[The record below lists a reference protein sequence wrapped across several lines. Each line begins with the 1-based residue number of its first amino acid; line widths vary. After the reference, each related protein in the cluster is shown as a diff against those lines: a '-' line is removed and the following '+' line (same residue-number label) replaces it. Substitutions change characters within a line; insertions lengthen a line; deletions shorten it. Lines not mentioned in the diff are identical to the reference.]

1 MPTPKKAP
9 SDVNKASSGAPTTA
23 QNDTAIAFAKE
34 VKRLTQTFF
43 SNEAPS
49 VRDAARVLVEIEL
62 RANEVLIG
70 APPGRQAT

>member
-1 MPTPKKAP
+1 MTTSKT
-9 SDVNKASSGAPTTA
+9 ASSEAPATA

-62 RANEVLIG
+62 RANEFLTG
-70 APPGRQAT
+70 APPSQET